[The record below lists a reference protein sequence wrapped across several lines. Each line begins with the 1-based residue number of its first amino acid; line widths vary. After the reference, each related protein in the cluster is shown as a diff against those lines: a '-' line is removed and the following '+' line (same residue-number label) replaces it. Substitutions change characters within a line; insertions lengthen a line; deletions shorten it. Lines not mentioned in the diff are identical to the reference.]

1 MQPIEAFVQPKS
13 MAPLQAVDLALA
25 RLQRGAATGLPDPA
39 RQLPGESQ
47 LVDGGE
53 ALEPALRGLRAAILE
68 LWDSGGDM
76 QCM

>member
-1 MQPIEAFVQPKS
+1 MYLDDPGQYS

-25 RLQRGAATGLPDPA
+25 RLERGADMGLPDPA

-47 LVDGGE
+47 LAPGGD

-76 QCM
+76 

>member
-1 MQPIEAFVQPKS
+1 

-25 RLQRGAATGLPDPA
+25 RLERGADMGLPDPA

-47 LVDGGE
+47 LAGGGE
-53 ALEPALRGLRAAILE
+53 ALEPALRELRVAILE

-76 QCM
+76 